1 MNQGKYLDRA
11 LYEYGRGKA
20 YPFHMPG
27 HKRRTVTPYLENP
40 YLEDITEI
48 TGFDNLHHAEGILK
62 EAQEYGAEIFRTKK
76 SYFLIN
82 GSTSGILAAVSA
94 CTKPGGKLLMARNC
108 HKAAYHAAYLRELET
123 VYLYPSWEGRLGF
136 NGGICPEDV
145 EAALAADRDIQ
156 AVLITSPTY
165 DGIVSDIKKIGEAA
179 HKYGIPLIVDEAHGA
194 HLPFHDFFPES
205 ALYQGGDIVIQSL
218 HKTLP
223 SLTQTAVLHDQS
235 ELISRERLERF
246 LGIYQTSSPS
256 YLLMASITACLRY
269 LEEQGKEEFE
279 KYVGRLDRWR
289 NTMAQMEVLYLPG
302 KEICGQRGIFD
313 LDLSKI
319 IISGERAGKD
329 GPGLHRIL
337 REKYGLE
344 LEMEAP
350 GYVLALTSVMDTEEG
365 FQRLAEAL
373 REMDTCL
380 AGENLK
386 RSGKES
392 PVPLRF
398 EEYPQSLR
406 PRQILSIASAMDSD
420 GEETELEASQGL
432 ISGEFA
438 YLYPPG
444 IPILVPGEEIT
455 EGFIRQALL
464 WKQQGLEL
472 EGLSDHSLKRIRTV
486 KRIK

>member
-1 MNQGKYLDRA
+1 
-11 LYEYGRGKA
+11 
-20 YPFHMPG
+20 
-27 HKRRTVTPYLENP
+27 
-40 YLEDITEI
+40 
-48 TGFDNLHHAEGILK
+48 
-62 EAQEYGAEIFRTKK
+62 
-76 SYFLIN
+76 
-82 GSTSGILAAVSA
+82 
-94 CTKPGGKLLMARNC
+94 
-108 HKAAYHAAYLRELET
+108 
-123 VYLYPSWEGRLGF
+123 
-136 NGGICPEDV
+136 
-145 EAALAADRDIQ
+145 
-156 AVLITSPTY
+156 
-165 DGIVSDIKKIGEAA
+165 
-179 HKYGIPLIVDEAHGA
+179 
-194 HLPFHDFFPES
+194 
-205 ALYQGGDIVIQSL
+205 
-218 HKTLP
+218 
-223 SLTQTAVLHDQS
+223 
-235 ELISRERLERF
+235 
-246 LGIYQTSSPS
+246 
-256 YLLMASITACLRY
+256 
-269 LEEQGKEEFE
+269 
-279 KYVGRLDRWR
+279 
-289 NTMAQMEVLYLPG
+289 MAQMEVLYLPG

-444 IPILVPGEEIT
+444 IPVLVPGEEIT